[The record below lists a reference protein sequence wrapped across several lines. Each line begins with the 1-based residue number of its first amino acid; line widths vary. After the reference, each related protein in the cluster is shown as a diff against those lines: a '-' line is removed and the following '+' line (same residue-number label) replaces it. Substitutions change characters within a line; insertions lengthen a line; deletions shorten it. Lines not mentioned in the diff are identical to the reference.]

1 MMIASSPSPSASA
14 TQARIFAAAEAW
26 ERSVLPNRFA
36 AAFAGRATDPRLWI
50 WLALLAILVA
60 AWLGARGG
68 RLTRS
73 LRRLIERKLGK
84 VEKALDKAIELLE
97 FLSVYAIDRDPAV
110 YDRLA
115 AIYLRQQNWKDA
127 GRVLDKGARIFPTNV
142 AIFKR
147 QQELETR
154 E

>member
-1 MMIASSPSPSASA
+1 
-14 TQARIFAAAEAW
+14 
-26 ERSVLPNRFA
+26 
-36 AAFAGRATDPRLWI
+36 
-50 WLALLAILVA
+50 
-60 AWLGARGG
+60 
-68 RLTRS
+68 
-73 LRRLIERKLGK
+73 
-84 VEKALDKAIELLE
+84 
-97 FLSVYAIDRDPAV
+97 
-110 YDRLA
+110 LA